1 MKKLRLLFLIMLLS
15 ACSGKPTHTPES
27 VCNKELLD
35 RFLRT
40 ELPFND
46 QIWDTE
52 MLSEYIS
59 LIFKASWEDYGA
71 TVEDQTWKIVLKN
84 DKTCLVF
91 QQAYMK
97 NPSLNEG
104 EIVLQ
109 PVFTIDIEEEIIL
122 PADEPSRFF
131 YRNYLGDEAYVGVP
145 LGP

>member
-15 ACSGKPTHTPES
+15 ACSGKPIDTPES
-27 VCNKELLD
+27 VCNQELLD